1 MISWRVIKPKSLFLS
16 HTAYGG
22 KKKKIENTVL
32 SFLYNFSTVFS
43 VYTQRN
49 QNTFAGLSK
58 DVLREQD
65 AVRVLIP

>member
-1 MISWRVIKPKSLFLS
+1 M
-16 HTAYGG
+16 GE
-22 KKKKIENTVL
+22 KKKIENTVL

-49 QNTFAGLSK
+49 QNTFAGLLSK